1 MLQKRSRAV
10 HVENLQPVTDS
21 ENRLAVFV
29 GILEQQYHR
38 LIPRQVGV
46 GRLGIACRTILLR
59 QHIRPAARKQNR
71 GTAVDQLLQFGTRDV
86 QRDRQ
91 RFASGQINRP
101 HVLRQSAAGIVRDRP
116 SGEPGWQYVDASPLI
131 VAGVRLAQKR
141 RR

>member
-29 GILEQQYHR
+29 GVLEQQYIDR
-38 LIPRQVGV
+38 IPRQVGV

-71 GTAVDQLLQFGTRDV
+71 GTALDHLLK
-86 QRDRQ
+86 
-91 RFASGQINRP
+91 SGP
-101 HVLRQSAAGIVRDRP
+101 ATSSGIAT
-116 SGEPGWQYVDASPLI
+116 ASPP
-131 VAGVRLAQKR
+131 ARSTARTYCGRAR
-141 RR
+141 PA